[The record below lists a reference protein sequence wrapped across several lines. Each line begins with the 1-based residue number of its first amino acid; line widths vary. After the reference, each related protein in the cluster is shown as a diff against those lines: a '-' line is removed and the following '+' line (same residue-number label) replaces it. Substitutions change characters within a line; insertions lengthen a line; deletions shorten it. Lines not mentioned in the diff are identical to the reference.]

1 MPLIVFVV
9 NFEGL
14 EQALWVAGETQSV
27 FEPSVEV
34 GVELDLVDH
43 VGLVYNDVAW
53 VALVIFS

>member
-1 MPLIVFVV
+1 MPLVVLVV

-14 EQALWVAGETQSV
+14 KQALRVAGETQSV

-43 VGLVYNDVAW
+43 VGLVYDDVA
-53 VALVIFS
+53 